1 MADKNDTT
9 TKNVQ
14 ASRKQAQEQ
23 TAKAVEA
30 SSGLKAPTGA
40 QLASAQQEGV
50 AEAIKENAK
59 DTYNYLTDGALPGA
73 EPGRQ
78 FFGKSDIM
86 QYAGLIDLGLEDFE
100 ARVDEK
106 AEQPIPEEKVAGLLE
121 LERSGQNRAAY
132 CQAMMKRLKIKSPYE
147 VTAAGPGYMNDVKPV
162 INL

>member
-1 MADKNDTT
+1 MADNKSTAR
-9 TKNVQ
+9 NV
-14 ASRKQAQEQ
+14 AESRKQAQEE

-30 SSGLKAPTGA
+30 SSGIKAPTSA

-86 QYAGLIDLGLEDFE
+86 QYAGLIDLGIEEFT
-100 ARVDEK
+100 ARVAEK
-106 AEQPIPEEKVAGLLE
+106 ADDVVPEEKVAGLLE
-121 LERSGQNRAAY
+121 LERSGQNRTLY
-132 CQAMMKRLKIKSPYE
+132 VQAMMKRLKIKSPYE
-147 VTAAGPGYMNDVKPV
+147 VTSAGPDYTNDVQPV
-162 INL
+162 TKL